1 MRYQV
6 PMLYHSLPT
15 RFMDVDYPYPKIKL
29 SNQYIYTYEWNNT
42 LCQILLVHNVFP
54 ALLCVIIDNIGIEYK
69 YNKQMYRVAYWNG
82 NNDFEGK
89 SLKCWFNKEYLKE
102 WIEHYVI
109 SKQGVQTTLDRLYN
123 KDRSYTTDDDRI

>member
-1 MRYQV
+1 
-6 PMLYHSLPT
+6 
-15 RFMDVDYPYPKIKL
+15 
-29 SNQYIYTYEWNNT
+29 
-42 LCQILLVHNVFP
+42 
-54 ALLCVIIDNIGIEYK
+54 
-69 YNKQMYRVAYWNG
+69 MYRVAYWNG

-123 KDRSYTTDDDRI
+123 KDRYSIIRDGFIASTTVYNFSHPSYTTDDDRI